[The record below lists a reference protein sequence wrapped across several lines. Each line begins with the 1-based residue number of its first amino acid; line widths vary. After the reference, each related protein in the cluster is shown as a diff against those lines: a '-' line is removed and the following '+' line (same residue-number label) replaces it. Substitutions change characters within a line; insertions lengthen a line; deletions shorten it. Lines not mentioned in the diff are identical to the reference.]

1 MSAACVP
8 LSARAT
14 RERSGR
20 LFRRANPQQP
30 RANVNESTHVRPGVV
45 APLAWTRRE
54 CHEQKSGLPE
64 KKCFADVLSPIYR
77 PRGRFLDQEV
87 GFMGRFFQRARAT
100 PATTGDVVGLPGSSD
115 RQTVLFVCLHGS
127 AKSQMAAAH
136 FNRMA
141 RDRGLPHTAISR
153 AIEPDK
159 DIPSSIRAGLAGEG
173 LEPVSEVPASLTADE
188 ASRAM
193 KVFAFNEVPLDR
205 KGTAIV
211 TLWSDVSPATEDY
224 NRARDAIVRH
234 VEAVLSDLAST
245 AK

>member
-1 MSAACVP
+1 
-8 LSARAT
+8 
-14 RERSGR
+14 
-20 LFRRANPQQP
+20 
-30 RANVNESTHVRPGVV
+30 
-45 APLAWTRRE
+45 
-54 CHEQKSGLPE
+54 
-64 KKCFADVLSPIYR
+64 
-77 PRGRFLDQEV
+77 
-87 GFMGRFFQRARAT
+87 MGRFFRRSRAN
-100 PATTGDVVGLPGSSD
+100 PASAGDVVGLAGLATKD
-115 RQTVLFVCLHGS
+115 TVLFVCLHGS

-141 RDRGLPHTAISR
+141 RERGLPHTAISR

-159 DIPSSIRAGLAGEG
+159 DIPPSIRAGLTGEG
-173 LEPVSEVPASLTADE
+173 LEPVSEVPVSLSADE

-224 NRARDAIVRH
+224 DRARDAIVRH
-234 VEAVLSDLAST
+234 VEAVVCDLASR

>member
-1 MSAACVP
+1 M
-8 LSARAT
+8 L
-14 RERSGR
+14 
-20 LFRRANPQQP
+20 
-30 RANVNESTHVRPGVV
+30 
-45 APLAWTRRE
+45 
-54 CHEQKSGLPE
+54 
-64 KKCFADVLSPIYR
+64 
-77 PRGRFLDQEV
+77 
-87 GFMGRFFQRARAT
+87 RFFQRSRST
-100 PATTGDVVGLPGSSD
+100 PITAAAVVGSPGSSD
-115 RQTVLFVCLHGS
+115 RQMVLFVCLHGS

-159 DIPSSIRAGLAGEG
+159 DIPPSIRAGLAGEG

-211 TLWSDVSPATEDY
+211 TLWSDVSPATENY

-234 VEAVLSDLAST
+234 LEVVVSDLTST
-245 AK
+245 TK

>member
-1 MSAACVP
+1 
-8 LSARAT
+8 
-14 RERSGR
+14 
-20 LFRRANPQQP
+20 
-30 RANVNESTHVRPGVV
+30 
-45 APLAWTRRE
+45 
-54 CHEQKSGLPE
+54 
-64 KKCFADVLSPIYR
+64 
-77 PRGRFLDQEV
+77 
-87 GFMGRFFQRARAT
+87 MGRFFQRARAT
-100 PATTGDVVGLPGSSD
+100 LAPAGDVVGLPGLSD

-141 RDRGLPHTAISR
+141 RERGLPHTAISR

-159 DIPSSIRAGLAGEG
+159 DIPPSIRAGLAGEG
-173 LEPVSEVPASLTADE
+173 LEPVNEVPASLTADE

-193 KVFAFNEVPLDR
+193 KVFAFNEVPDDL
-205 KGTAIV
+205 KGTATV

-234 VEAVLSDLAST
+234 VEAVVSDLAST

>member
-1 MSAACVP
+1 
-8 LSARAT
+8 
-14 RERSGR
+14 
-20 LFRRANPQQP
+20 
-30 RANVNESTHVRPGVV
+30 
-45 APLAWTRRE
+45 
-54 CHEQKSGLPE
+54 
-64 KKCFADVLSPIYR
+64 
-77 PRGRFLDQEV
+77 
-87 GFMGRFFQRARAT
+87 MGRFFQRARAA
-100 PATTGDVVGLPGSSD
+100 PATAGNVVGLPGASD

-159 DIPSSIRAGLAGEG
+159 DIPPSIRAGLAGEG
-173 LEPVSEVPASLTADE
+173 LEPASEIPASLTAEE

-193 KVFAFNEVPLDR
+193 KVFAFNDIPLDR
-205 KGTAIV
+205 KGTAIF

-234 VEAVLSDLAST
+234 VEAVVSDLAST
-245 AK
+245 AKC

>member
-1 MSAACVP
+1 MA
-8 LSARAT
+8 
-14 RERSGR
+14 
-20 LFRRANPQQP
+20 
-30 RANVNESTHVRPGVV
+30 
-45 APLAWTRRE
+45 
-54 CHEQKSGLPE
+54 
-64 KKCFADVLSPIYR
+64 
-77 PRGRFLDQEV
+77 
-87 GFMGRFFQRARAT
+87 
-100 PATTGDVVGLPGSSD
+100 GSSD

-141 RDRGLPHTAISR
+141 GDRGLPHTAISR

-159 DIPSSIRAGLAGEG
+159 DIPASIRAGLAGEG
-173 LEPVSEVPASLTADE
+173 LEPVSEVPASLTAAE

-193 KVFAFNEVPLDR
+193 KVFAFNEVPSDL

-234 VEAVLSDLAST
+234 VEAVVSDLAS
-245 AK
+245 APKR

>member
-1 MSAACVP
+1 
-8 LSARAT
+8 
-14 RERSGR
+14 
-20 LFRRANPQQP
+20 
-30 RANVNESTHVRPGVV
+30 
-45 APLAWTRRE
+45 
-54 CHEQKSGLPE
+54 
-64 KKCFADVLSPIYR
+64 
-77 PRGRFLDQEV
+77 
-87 GFMGRFFQRARAT
+87 MGRFFRRARANQPT
-100 PATTGDVVGLPGSSD
+100 AGDVVGSPGSN

-141 RDRGLPHTAISR
+141 RHRGLPHTAISR

-159 DIPSSIRAGLAGEG
+159 EIPPSIRAGLAGEG
-173 LEPVSEVPASLTADE
+173 LEPVSEVPASLTADD

-224 NRARDAIVRH
+224 NRARDEIVRH
-234 VEAVLSDLAST
+234 VEAVVSNRRSNCRR
-245 AK
+245 

>member
-1 MSAACVP
+1 
-8 LSARAT
+8 
-14 RERSGR
+14 
-20 LFRRANPQQP
+20 
-30 RANVNESTHVRPGVV
+30 
-45 APLAWTRRE
+45 
-54 CHEQKSGLPE
+54 
-64 KKCFADVLSPIYR
+64 
-77 PRGRFLDQEV
+77 
-87 GFMGRFFQRARAT
+87 MGRFFQRADAT
-100 PATTGDVVGLPGSSD
+100 PAAAVDVVGSPDASD

-141 RDRGLPHTAISR
+141 ADRGLSHTAISR

-159 DIPSSIRAGLAGEG
+159 DIPPSIRAGLADEG
-173 LEPVSEVPASLTADE
+173 LEPVSEVPTFLTADE

-193 KVFAFNEVPLDR
+193 KVFAFNEIPPNQ

-234 VEAVLSDLAST
+234 VEAVVSDLAST

>member
-1 MSAACVP
+1 
-8 LSARAT
+8 
-14 RERSGR
+14 
-20 LFRRANPQQP
+20 
-30 RANVNESTHVRPGVV
+30 
-45 APLAWTRRE
+45 
-54 CHEQKSGLPE
+54 
-64 KKCFADVLSPIYR
+64 
-77 PRGRFLDQEV
+77 
-87 GFMGRFFQRARAT
+87 MGRFFRRASAT
-100 PATTGDVVGLPGSSD
+100 PATAGAVVGLPGSSD
-115 RQTVLFVCLHGS
+115 RQTILFVCLHGS

-205 KGTAIV
+205 KGAAIV

-234 VEAVLSDLAST
+234 VEAVFERPSIDGKVIDRITYVSMPPVSTTSVGVAYPGRPRPAANPEMSRSLAGPPWPLDR
-245 AK
+245 